1 VQGPIRSNVLFPAV
15 VSGLV
20 VASLVGLAFILL
32 RAPVEFEN
40 AWGFAHEG
48 RAYALL
54 SPFTQGFEPLAESRF
69 LTFLRFALATMWGG
83 WMLLVMGVGRSGM
96 ALSSKAVRA
105 HTIIAV
111 TLAVVV
117 LPPMLSR
124 DVLGYVAYG
133 RLPGLHGLNPY
144 LHGRQALA
152 DTGDPTSI
160 FLVWDTPLPY
170 GPLWVLLAA
179 ALAKLGSV
187 GGVILEL
194 SAHKAV
200 AGVALIGAAIAGG
213 RLAALRHPASERL
226 AVLAIGLNPL
236 LLIEGPGMG
245 HNDVV
250 MTALLLWAA
259 LLSARHQASVAALVV
274 GLAVAVKPIAVAA
287 VPFLLAEHWRTSS
300 RSSRALEGVAL
311 LALSLMPT
319 LAISVIFGGPAVLV
333 RALVARAT
341 AKPTHT
347 LVTIGTW
354 LAIAVLLASWR
365 LCQDTDRRVA
375 AAWLTAWVPIA
386 LVIGLV
392 GMPITFP
399 WYMTWSLLPA
409 LTMTDRRDVPYVV
422 VATTVAVLLM
432 WRYTVPV

>member
-1 VQGPIRSNVLFPAV
+1 MPIRSNVLFPALA
-15 VSGLV
+15 SGLV
-20 VASLVGLAFILL
+20 VASLVALAFVLF
-32 RAPVEFEN
+32 RAPIEFEN

-69 LTFLRFALATMWGG
+69 LTFLRFALGTMWGG
-83 WMLLVMGVGRSGM
+83 WVLLVIGVGRSGVGP
-96 ALSSKAVRA
+96 SSKAVLGY
-105 HTIIAV
+105 ILIAV

-152 DTGDPTSI
+152 DAGDPTSV
-160 FLVWDTPLPY
+160 FLVWNTPLPY

-179 ALAKLGSV
+179 ALAKLGAI
-187 GGVILEL
+187 GGVVLEL

-200 AGVALIGAAIAGG
+200 AGLALIGGAITGG

-226 AVLAIGLNPL
+226 AVVAIGLNPL
-236 LLIEGPGMG
+236 LLIEGPGTG
-245 HNDVV
+245 HNDVA

-259 LLSARHQASVAALVV
+259 LLSGRHQANAAALVV
-274 GLAVAVKPIAVAA
+274 GFAVAVKPVAVAA
-287 VPFLLAEHWRTSS
+287 VPFLLAERWRTSS
-300 RSSRALEGVAL
+300 RSPRALESVTV
-311 LALSLMPT
+311 LALSLLPV
-319 LAISVIFGGPAVLV
+319 LALSVLFGGPGVLV
-333 RALVARAT
+333 GALVARAT
-341 AKPTHT
+341 AKPTQT
-347 LVTIGTW
+347 LATMGTW
-354 LAIAVLLASWR
+354 LAIAFVLVSWR
-365 LCQDTDRRVA
+365 LWQDTDRHSP

-392 GMPITFP
+392 AMPITFP
-399 WYMTWSLLPA
+399 WYVTWSLLPA
-409 LTMTDRRDVPYVV
+409 MTMTDRRDVPYVA